1 MSKIYYFVVKYFS
14 VLLLFGVK
22 TIILQP
28 IKKRN

>member
-22 TIILQP
+22 TVILQP

>member
-22 TIILQP
+22 AVILQP